1 MISGI
6 AFDRP
11 DPSQSSERFPH
22 DRFKIYTIVRI
33 VRIELNSIEAI
44 EGVSIVRDACD
55 CPGSVSIAFRSSEQ
69 RLGRAFTDLSK

>member
-11 DPSQSSERFPH
+11 DRLSHLRAFPY
-22 DRFKIYTIVRI
+22 DLFKIYTIVTI

-55 CPGSVSIAFRSSEQ
+55 CPGSVSIGFRSSQQ